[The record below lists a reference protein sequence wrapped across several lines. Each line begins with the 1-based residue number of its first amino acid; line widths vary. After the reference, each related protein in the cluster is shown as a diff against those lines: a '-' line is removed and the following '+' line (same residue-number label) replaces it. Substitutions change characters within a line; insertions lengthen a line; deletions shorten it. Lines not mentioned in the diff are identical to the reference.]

1 MKMRVAALQFGAGTD
16 VPTNLATCLR
26 MIDEA
31 ARHQPDLMVLP
42 EFSNHASWYDN
53 KQHCFDVSVPL
64 GGPFLQAIGDRARQ
78 HRCYIVVNVTLQ
90 RVSPEHG
97 PYATGSSVLFDRDGA
112 VLSVSDKQV
121 LMGHENDF
129 LERATAATAIT
140 AIDCGRVSLY
150 ACMDG
155 VINETPR
162 GLALG
167 GAQVLC
173 NSLNSFALD
182 EANLHIPVRAAEN
195 KVFVVAAEKVAP
207 LIPEFL
213 LEPVSKATSIPAHFL
228 HGAGESQ
235 IVAPDGR
242 VLAKGP
248 RMGEAIV
255 VADIDPAQADD
266 KRRPDGTDIF
276 AARRPELYGPLAR
289 PPATLG
295 LAPGASE
302 LKAAVLQTR
311 AEGDSAIAEAA
322 DLVAQAARAGAK
334 LIALPELFHIA
345 AGQAGGPR
353 VNDVA
358 AAEQAGARAVTA
370 LQAALRGVDSD
381 GVVVVTSVV
390 RGGAHVGVM
399 VSRDGVLL
407 EQTQLHR
414 VARHAWGAPGDTSR
428 VIQLPWARVGIVVG
442 DDAIYPE
449 AFRLLALQGAEV
461 VVAPLHLQEAWELAL
476 GLPERA
482 AENRIC
488 LLVASRPT
496 PVGAS
501 AVMTLHKDFT
511 IMTPWETRPF
521 DGNISTPI
529 VTLASGGPGATTAA
543 IHPANAQ
550 NRFVSHR
557 TDVVDGRPWHLAG
570 AIVRTMP

>member
-26 MIDEA
+26 LIDQA

-64 GGPFLQAIGDRARQ
+64 GGPFLNAIAERARQ
-78 HRCYIVVNVTLQ
+78 YHCYIVVNVTLQ
-90 RVSPEHG
+90 RVSPERG
-97 PYATGSSVLFDRDGA
+97 PYATGSSVLFDREGV

-140 AIDCGRVSLY
+140 SIDRGRVSLY

-162 GLALG
+162 GLALS

-195 KVFVVAAEKVAP
+195 KVFVVAAEKVDP
-207 LIPEFL
+207 LIPAFL

-248 RMGEAIV
+248 RTGEAV
-255 VADIDPAQADD
+255 VIADIDPAQADN

-276 AARRPELYGPLAR
+276 AARRPELYGSIAR
-289 PPATLG
+289 PPSALG
-295 LAPGASE
+295 LAPGAAE
-302 LKAAVLQTR
+302 VTAAVLQTR
-311 AEGDSAIAEAA
+311 AEGEAA
-322 DLVAQAARAGAK
+322 IEEAAGLVAQAARDGAT
-334 LIALPELFHIA
+334 LIALPELFYIEGA
-345 AGQAGGPR
+345 V

-358 AAEQAGARAVTA
+358 AAERAGARAIAA
-370 LQAALRGVDSD
+370 LQAALRATPGS
-381 GVVVVTSVV
+381 VVVTSVV
-390 RGGAHVGVM
+390 RGGALTGILL
-399 VSRDGVLL
+399 SRDGILL
-407 EQTQLHR
+407 EQPQLHR
-414 VARHAWGAPGDTSR
+414 VARHAWSAPGDASR
-428 VIQLPWARVGIVVG
+428 VLQLPWARVGIVVG

-449 AFRLLALQGAEV
+449 TFRLLALQGAEV
-461 VVAPLHLQEAWELAL
+461 VVAPLHLQEAWELDL

-482 AENRIC
+482 AENRVC

-511 IMTPWETRPF
+511 IMTPWEKRPF
-521 DGNISTPI
+521 DGNISAPI
-529 VTLASGGPGATTAA
+529 VTLAAGEPGITAAA

-557 TDVVDGRPWHLAG
+557 TDVVDGRPWHLVG
-570 AIVRTMP
+570 AIVGPAR

>member
-1 MKMRVAALQFGAGTD
+1 MKMRVVALQFGAGTD
-16 VPTNLATCLR
+16 VPINLATCLR

-53 KQHCFDVSVPL
+53 KQHCYDVSVPL
-64 GGPFLQAIGDRARQ
+64 GGPFLEAIAGRARQ
-78 HRCYIVVNVTLQ
+78 HQCYIVVNVTLQ
-90 RVSPEHG
+90 RISPENG
-97 PYATGSSVLFDRDGA
+97 PYATGSSVLFGRDGA

-129 LERATAATAIT
+129 LERATAATPIS
-140 AIDCGRVSLY
+140 AIDRGRISLY

-162 GLALG
+162 GLALR

-195 KVFVVAAEKVAP
+195 KLYVVAAEKVDP

-242 VLAKGP
+242 VLAKAP
-248 RMGEAIV
+248 RTGEAIV
-255 VADIDPAQADD
+255 VADIDVAAADN

-276 AARRPELYGPLAR
+276 AARRPELYGPIAR
-289 PPATLG
+289 PPAALG
-295 LAPGASE
+295 LAPGAAE
-302 LKAAVLQTR
+302 VRVAVLQTR
-311 AEGDSAIAEAA
+311 AEGEDAIEEAA
-322 DLVAQAARAGAK
+322 ALVAQAARSGAK
-334 LIALPELFHIA
+334 LIGLPELFYVA

-358 AAEQAGARAVTA
+358 AAERAGARALTA
-370 LQAALRGVDSD
+370 LQAALGGAGSD
-381 GVVVVTSVV
+381 VVVVTSVV
-390 RGGAHVGVM
+390 RGGAHTGVM
-399 VSRDGVLL
+399 LSREGITL
-407 EQTQLHR
+407 EQPQLHR
-414 VARHAWGAPGDTSR
+414 VARHAWATPGNASR

-449 AFRLLALQGAEV
+449 TFRLLSLQGAEV
-461 VVAPLHLQEAWELAL
+461 VVAPIHLQEAWELAL

-482 AENRIC
+482 AENRVC

-521 DGNISTPI
+521 DGNISAPI
-529 VTLASGGPGATTAA
+529 VTLASGEPGITTAA

-570 AIVRTMP
+570 AIVGRTG

>member
-16 VPTNLATCLR
+16 VPANLATCLR
-26 MIDEA
+26 LIDQA

-64 GGPFLQAIGDRARQ
+64 GGLFLNAIAERARQ

-90 RVSPEHG
+90 RVSPDTG

-112 VLSVSDKQV
+112 LLSVSDKQV

-140 AIDCGRVSLY
+140 SIDRGRVSLY

-162 GLALG
+162 GLALS

-213 LEPVSKATSIPAHFL
+213 LEPVSKATRIPAHFL

-248 RMGEAIV
+248 RTGEAV
-255 VADIDPAQADD
+255 VIADIDPAEADD

-276 AARRPELYGPLAR
+276 AARRPELYGPIAR
-289 PPATLG
+289 PPAALG
-295 LAPGASE
+295 LAPGAAE
-302 LKAAVLQTR
+302 VKAAVLQTR
-311 AEGDSAIAEAA
+311 AEGEAAIDEAA
-322 DLVAQAARAGAK
+322 DLVARAARDGAT
-334 LIALPELFHIA
+334 LIALPELFHLAGA
-345 AGQAGGPR
+345 A
-353 VNDVA
+353 VDDVA
-358 AAEQAGARAVTA
+358 AAERAGARAIAA
-370 LQAALRGVDSD
+370 LQAALRETPGT
-381 GVVVVTSVV
+381 VVVTSVV
-390 RGGAHVGVM
+390 RGGALTGVLL
-399 VSRDGVLL
+399 SRDGVLL
-407 EQTQLHR
+407 EQPQLHR
-414 VARHAWGAPGDTSR
+414 VARHAWSAPGDASR
-428 VIQLPWARVGIVVG
+428 VLQLPWARVGIVVG

-449 AFRLLALQGAEV
+449 TFRLLALQGAEV

-482 AENRIC
+482 AENRVC

-511 IMTPWETRPF
+511 IMTPWEKRPF
-521 DGNISTPI
+521 DGNISAPI
-529 VTLASGGPGATTAA
+529 VTLASDEPGITAAA

-557 TDVVDGRPWHLAG
+557 TDVVDGRPWHLVG
-570 AIVRTMP
+570 AIVGRAG

>member
-16 VPTNLATCLR
+16 VPSNLATCLR

-53 KQHCFDVSVPL
+53 KQHCFDVSVAL
-64 GGPFLQAIGDRARQ
+64 GGPFLKAIGDRARQ
-78 HRCYIVVNVTLQ
+78 HHCYIVVNVTLQ
-90 RVSPEHG
+90 RVSPEMG
-97 PYATGSSVLFDRDGA
+97 PYATGSSVLFDRNGA

-129 LERATAATAIT
+129 LERATAATSIT
-140 AIDCGRVSLY
+140 AIDHGRVSLY

-162 GLALG
+162 GLALS

-207 LIPEFL
+207 LIPAFL
-213 LEPVSKATSIPAHFL
+213 LEPVSQATRIPAHFL

-248 RMGEAIV
+248 RTGEAIV
-255 VADIDPAQADD
+255 VADIDPAEADN
-266 KRRPDGTDIF
+266 KRRPDGTDVF
-276 AARRPELYGPLAR
+276 AARRPELYGPIGH
-289 PPATLG
+289 PPAALG
-295 LAPGASE
+295 LAPGAAE
-302 LKAAVLQTR
+302 VTAAVLQTR
-311 AEGDSAIAEAA
+311 ADGEDAIEEAA
-322 DLVAQAARAGAK
+322 ALVAQAARDGAK
-334 LIALPELFHIA
+334 LIALPELFYIEGA
-345 AGQAGGPR
+345 AVR
-353 VNDVA
+353 DVA

-370 LQAALRGVDSD
+370 LQAALGGAGSD
-381 GVVVVTSVV
+381 TVVVTSVV
-390 RGGAHVGVM
+390 RGGAHTGVM
-399 VSRDGVLL
+399 ISRDGVVL
-407 EQTQLHR
+407 EQPQLHR
-414 VARHAWGAPGDTSR
+414 VVRHAWSAPGDAAR

-449 AFRLLALQGAEV
+449 TFRLLSLQGAEV
-461 VVAPLHLQEAWELAL
+461 VVTPLHLQEAWELAL

-488 LLVASRPT
+488 LLAASRPT
-496 PVGAS
+496 PVGAG

-521 DGNISTPI
+521 DGNISAPI
-529 VTLASGGPGATTAA
+529 VTLATGEPGITTAA

-557 TDVVDGRPWHLAG
+557 TDVVDGRPWHLVE